1 MTRRESLI
9 ERTAL
14 CLPLTAPELDPA
26 SPTAALL
33 RLHVKDTSP
42 RHEPPSCPLVPYFF
56 PEEKG
61 IIPSNGRASSRR

>member
-14 CLPLTAPELDPA
+14 CLLLTAPELDPP

-33 RLHVKDTSP
+33 RLHVEHTSP
-42 RHEPPSCPLVPYFF
+42 VTSRQAAPLVPSFL
-56 PEEKG
+56 PEEEG